1 MTTEAEVRENL
12 CSSVLG
18 APESDERGAIRA
30 LHPSV
35 VGSTTTVLLNVTV
48 PVLNEAA
55 WLVPNIRQL
64 ASFLARLPGISSE
77 MLIADNGSTDA
88 TLCLAHSLARE
99 LPNVRVLRLEER
111 GRGRALKAAWQSS
124 LADILSYMDVDLST
138 DLNVIPTMLDS
149 LLSGQC
155 DLAIASRLLNP
166 ESTSRSLK
174 RELISR
180 VYAATVRALFA
191 ARFSDPQCGF
201 KFMRREAF
209 ESLLP
214 LVRDDAW
221 FFDTELLVLA
231 ERTGWRISDF
241 PAAWVERK
249 ETRVKL
255 LPTILG
261 DLRGLISL
269 RRRLR
274 RMAGP

>member
-1 MTTEAEVRENL
+1 VAAATAR
-12 CSSVLG
+12 
-18 APESDERGAIRA
+18 
-30 LHPSV
+30 
-35 VGSTTTVLLNVTV
+35 LLNVTV

-55 WLVPNIRQL
+55 CLVPNIRQL
-64 ASFLARLPGISSE
+64 ASFLARLPGVSAEIV
-77 MLIADNGSTDA
+77 IADNGSTDA
-88 TLCLAHSLARE
+88 TLCLAHSLTRE
-99 LPNVRVLRLEER
+99 LPNVRVIHLGER
-111 GRGRALKAAWQSS
+111 GRGRALKHAWRSS
-124 LADILSYMDVDLST
+124 RADILSYMDADLST
-138 DLNVIPTMLDS
+138 DLNVIPAMLDS
-149 LLSGQC
+149 LLSGRC

-180 VYAATVRALFA
+180 TYAGIVRALFA

-201 KFMRREAF
+201 KFIRREALQ
-209 ESLLP
+209 SLLP

-231 ERTGWRISDF
+231 QRRGWRIVDF

-249 ETRVKL
+249 ESRVKL

-274 RMAGP
+274 GT